1 MLMKK
6 YAIIVAGGSGSRMK
20 SEIPKQFLPLGGKPV
35 LLHTLE
41 AFESA
46 GNIEI
51 ILVLPAFQIQTWR
64 NIVSEKGLSAAY
76 RIVEGGETRFH
87 SVRNGLAT
95 IPETDALVAVHDG
108 VRPLVTPALISRCY
122 DAASRFGAAVTAVS
136 LKDSIRKL
144 ITGDSSCPA
153 DREQFR
159 LVQTPQAFRVSWMK
173 SAFERP
179 YKSSYTDCA
188 SVIEDAGY
196 QVQLIEGDYRNI
208 KITTPEDLIV
218 AEALIKAGSEY
229 QSATRK

>member
-1 MLMKK
+1 MRR

-20 SEIPKQFLPLGGKPV
+20 SEIPKQFLPLGEKPV

-51 ILVLPAFQIQTWR
+51 ILVLPASQIQTWR
-64 NIVSEKGLSAAY
+64 DIISEKGLPSAY

-108 VRPLVTPALISRCY
+108 VRPLVTRALISRSY
-122 DAASRFGAAVTAVS
+122 EAASRYGAAVTAVS

-144 ITGDSSCPA
+144 APGDSSQPA
-153 DREQFR
+153 DREAFR
-159 LVQTPQAFRVSWMK
+159 LVQTPQAFRLSWMR

-179 YKSSYTDCA
+179 YKPSYTDCA
-188 SVIEDAGY
+188 SVVEDAGY
-196 QVQLIEGDYRNI
+196 PVHLIEGDYGNI

-218 AEALIKAGSEY
+218 ADALVRAGKKY
-229 QSATRK
+229 

>member
-1 MLMKK
+1 MRR

-20 SEIPKQFLPLGGKPV
+20 SEIPKQFLPLCGKPV

-46 GNIEI
+46 GNIGI
-51 ILVLPAFQIQTWR
+51 ILVLPASQIRTWDD
-64 NIVSEKGLSAAY
+64 IVSEKDLPASL
-76 RIVEGGETRFH
+76 RVVEGGETRFH
-87 SVRNGLAT
+87 SVKNGLDT
-95 IPETDALVAVHDG
+95 IPENDALVAVHDG

-122 DAASRFGAAVTAVS
+122 DAASRFGAAVTAVG

-144 ITGDSSCPA
+144 TTGDSSCPA
-153 DREQFR
+153 DRELFR

-173 SAFERP
+173 TAFERP

-196 QVQLIEGDYRNI
+196 PVQLIEGDYRNI
-208 KITTPEDLIV
+208 KITTPEDLVV
-218 AEALIKAGSEY
+218 ADALMRAGKNY
-229 QSATRK
+229 

>member
-1 MLMKK
+1 
-6 YAIIVAGGSGSRMK
+6 MK
-20 SEIPKQFLPLGGKPV
+20 SETPKQFLPLCGKPV

-46 GNIEI
+46 GNIGI
-51 ILVLPAFQIQTWR
+51 ILVLPASQIQTWHD
-64 NIVSEKGLSAAY
+64 IVSKKGLPVSH

-87 SVRNGLAT
+87 SVKNGLDA
-95 IPETDALVAVHDG
+95 IPENDALVAVHDG

-144 ITGDSSCPA
+144 ATGDSSSPA
-153 DREQFR
+153 DRDQFR

-173 SAFERP
+173 GAFERP

-196 QVQLIEGDYRNI
+196 PVHLIEGDYRNI
-208 KITTPEDLIV
+208 KITTPEDLVV
-218 AEALIKAGSEY
+218 ADALIRAG
-229 QSATRK
+229 KND